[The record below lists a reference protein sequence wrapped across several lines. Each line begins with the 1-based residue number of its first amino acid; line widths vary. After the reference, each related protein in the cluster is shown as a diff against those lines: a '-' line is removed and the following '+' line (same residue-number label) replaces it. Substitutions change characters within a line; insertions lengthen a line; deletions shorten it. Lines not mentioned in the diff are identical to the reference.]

1 MKEQLKNIFS
11 QTAIYSL
18 GNISTKLVG
27 FVLLPLYTG
36 YLTTAEFGVL
46 ALLEVISQ
54 ILIAI
59 FTFNL
64 PIAMLRWIA
73 QVREENEEKSIIF
86 TVYLT
91 LVLIALAVLTFG
103 LLFSLQTSEF
113 IFDSHKFSP
122 YIKILFI
129 SASLS
134 IINRHPLTLLRHREK
149 ASFFAIANILKLIII
164 LSFNVYFVAYAKVGV
179 IGVVYSMAIGEV
191 FILIITF
198 PFLIK
203 NIFLKL
209 QFVFL
214 KEMFLYGLPL
224 VFAALSGILLTFSD
238 RFILQH
244 FFGPSEVGIYSLGY
258 KIAAVINMFLVQSFS
273 LGYLPFTFKHFNEP
287 ESGTLFA
294 RVMTYYTA
302 ALLISAILI
311 SFYSKELL
319 LLLAQSKS
327 YIISY
332 KVVPFIALAFVF
344 RGMQYNFALSFH
356 FSKKTKI
363 NAYIIVGTAIFN
375 IFLNI
380 LLVPKLGYIGSGI
393 SMAISFLIMLII
405 TIKPAQSEFFIP
417 YETKRLVK
425 LISISASS
433 FLLFYLFDLLSLSPI
448 YFFIIKTIIIVLF
461 VISLWAFKVLEKEEI
476 NLILRKL
483 RISKQT
489 NV

>member
-1 MKEQLKNIFS
+1 LKEQLKNIFS

-36 YLTTAEFGVL
+36 YLTTAEYGIL

-73 QVREENEEKSIIF
+73 EVRKAEEEKSIIF
-86 TVYLT
+86 TVYFT
-91 LVLIALAVLTFG
+91 LIIIALMVLAFG
-103 LLFSLQTSEF
+103 LLFSSQTSDL
-113 IFDSHKFSP
+113 IFKSHKYAS
-122 YIKILFI
+122 YVKVLFI

-149 ASFFAIANILKLIII
+149 AAFFAGANILKLIII
-164 LSFNVYFVAYAKVGV
+164 LLFNIYFVAYAQIGV
-179 IGVVYSMAIGEV
+179 IGVVYSLAIGEF
-191 FILIITF
+191 FILVITF

-203 NIFLKL
+203 NIFLRIRL
-209 QFVFL
+209 IFL
-214 KEMFLYGLPL
+214 KEMFFYGLPL

-244 FFGPSEVGIYSLGY
+244 FYGPSEVGIYSLGY

-273 LGYLPFTFKHFNEP
+273 LGYLPFTFKHFEEP

-302 ALLISAILI
+302 ALLISAIII
-311 SFYSKELL
+311 SFYAKELL
-319 LLLAQSKS
+319 LLLSQSNNFL
-327 YIISY
+327 IAY
-332 KVVPFIALAFVF
+332 KVVPLIAFAFVF

-363 NAYIIVGTAIFN
+363 NAYIIVGTAVFNILAN
-375 IFLNI
+375 IFL
-380 LLVPKLGYIGSGI
+380 VPKFGFMGSGI

-417 YETKRLVK
+417 
-425 LISISASS
+425 
-433 FLLFYLFDLLSLSPI
+433 
-448 YFFIIKTIIIVLF
+448 
-461 VISLWAFKVLEKEEI
+461 FKVKVAKSVLSYPYPT
-476 NLILRKL
+476 
-483 RISKQT
+483 SKGT
-489 NV
+489 HFE

>member
-36 YLTTAEFGVL
+36 YLTTAEYGIL

-73 QVREENEEKSIIF
+73 EVREEKEEKSIIF
-86 TVYLT
+86 TVYFT
-91 LVLIALAVLTFG
+91 LIIIAFSVLAFG
-103 LLFSLQTSEF
+103 LFFSSQTSNF
-113 IFDSHKFSP
+113 IFSSDKYAF
-122 YIKILFI
+122 YLKILFI

-149 ASFFAIANILKLIII
+149 AAFFAGANILKLIII
-164 LSFNVYFVAYAKVGV
+164 LSFNIYFVAYAQIGV
-179 IGVVYSMAIGEV
+179 IGVVDSLAIGEL
-191 FILIITF
+191 FILLVTF
-198 PFLIK
+198 PFLLK
-203 NIFLKL
+203 NIFLRL
-209 QFVFL
+209 RLTFL

-244 FFGPSEVGIYSLGY
+244 FYGPSEVGIYSLGY

-273 LGYLPFTFKHFNEP
+273 LGYLPFTFKHFEEP
-287 ESGTLFA
+287 KSGTLFA

-302 ALLISAILI
+302 ALLVSAILI
-311 SFYSKELL
+311 SFYAKELL
-319 LLLAQSKS
+319 LLLSQSKS
-327 YIISY
+327 YLISY
-332 KVVPFIALAFVF
+332 KVVPLIAIAFVF

-375 IFLNI
+375 ILMNI
-380 LLVPKLGYIGSGI
+380 LLVPKFGFLGSGI
-393 SMAISFLIMLII
+393 SMAVSFLIMLII

-425 LISISASS
+425 LISITFSC
-433 FLLFYLFDLLSLSPI
+433 FLLFYIFDSFDLSLFSFFVIKSLLVLS
-448 YFFIIKTIIIVLF
+448 F
-461 VISLWAFKVLEKEEI
+461 VISLWACKVLEKEEI
-476 NLILRKL
+476 NLILTKL
-483 RISKQT
+483 NLRKQT
-489 NV
+489 NT